1 MKKELKDDF
10 LSLGFD
16 LEQIPS
22 ATVKES
28 MVAFRKLAKQHHPD
42 KAGVNSTAAFQTLL
56 NSYRNVLEY
65 LIDKVKDD
73 PQAAASDHNDDDD
86 KGASFTK
93 DNFSNFMFP
102 KENEGSFT
110 VLVQDEKANQWEV
123 ALENKY
129 GKPTLEVNG
138 VKGKTYGKNWKIN
151 YTADEKTVELTVHFY
166 NKPQKPKKSKF
177 SSRVERNVIN
187 LFFTF
192 MSSKNSP

>member
-1 MKKELKDDF
+1 MMKKELMDDF

-28 MVAFRKLAKQHHPD
+28 MVAFRKLAKQYHPD

-73 PQAAASDHNDDDD
+73 PQAAASDHNADDD

-93 DNFSNFMFP
+93 DNYSNFMFP

-110 VLVQDEKANQWEV
+110 VLVQDEKANQWEM
-123 ALENKY
+123 ALENK
-129 GKPTLEVNG
+129 
-138 VKGKTYGKNWKIN
+138 
-151 YTADEKTVELTVHFY
+151 
-166 NKPQKPKKSKF
+166 
-177 SSRVERNVIN
+177 
-187 LFFTF
+187 
-192 MSSKNSP
+192 